1 MILVTGISGQLGY
14 DVVKELE
21 RRGEDF
27 IGTTRKEIN
36 LLTEDGAKNFI
47 LEKKP
52 DAVIHCAAYT
62 AVDKAEGEAEIA
74 LTVNGMA
81 TRWIATACRDIGAKM
96 LFVSTDYV
104 FGGDGRTPY
113 EVKDEKSPVNTY
125 GRSKLLGEDAV
136 AAILEKYFVVRTSW
150 VFGINGKNFV
160 KTMLNLADK
169 NQKLRVID
177 DQVGSPTY
185 TADFAPLLCDMV
197 QTEKYGFYHATN
209 EGFCSWAEFAE
220 EIFKQAGKQVEVEKI
235 TTADY
240 PTPAKRPFN
249 SRLSKASLD
258 DAGFKRLPIWESAV
272 ERYLAELKGEN
283 LDNGNNRKQHRH
295 GKK

>member
-1 MILVTGISGQLGY
+1 MIIVTGMTGQLGY
-14 DVVKELE
+14 DVAKELE
-21 RRGEDF
+21 RRGEKF

-62 AVDKAEGEAEIA
+62 AVDKAESEAETAI
-74 LTVNGMA
+74 TVNGMGA
-81 TRWIATACRDIGAKM
+81 RWIAEACREIGAKM
-96 LFVSTDYV
+96 IYVSTDYV

-113 EVKDEKSPVNTY
+113 EVDSEKNPVNTY

-136 AAILEKYFVVRTSW
+136 MAMVKNSFVVRTSW
-150 VFGINGKNFV
+150 VFGANGKNFV

-169 NQKLRVID
+169 NKKLRVVD

-185 TADFAPLLCDMV
+185 TPDLAKLLVDMIH
-197 QTEKYGFYHATN
+197 TEKFGIYHATN
-209 EGFCSWAEFAE
+209 EGFCSWAEFAK
-220 EIFKQAGKQVEVEKI
+220 EIFKQAGKKVEVEPI
-235 TTADY
+235 ETVDY

-249 SRLSKASLD
+249 SRLSKKSLD
-258 DAGFKRLPIWESAV
+258 DAGFERLPTWQDALK
-272 ERYLAELKGEN
+272 RFLAEM
-283 LDNGNNRKQHRH
+283 
-295 GKK
+295 

>member
-1 MILVTGISGQLGY
+1 MILVTGMTGQLGY
-14 DVVKELE
+14 DVARELE
-21 RRGEDF
+21 RRGEKF

-62 AVDKAEGEAEIA
+62 AVDKAESEAETA
-74 LTVNGMA
+74 LTVNGLGA
-81 TRWIATACRDIGAKM
+81 RWIAEACREVGAKM
-96 LFVSTDYV
+96 IYVSTDYI

-113 EVKDEKSPVNTY
+113 EVSDEKNPVNIY
-125 GRSKLLGEDAV
+125 GRSKLLGEN
-136 AAILEKYFVVRTSW
+136 AIETILRNYFVVRTSW

-169 NQKLRVID
+169 NKKLRVVD

-185 TADFAPLLCDMV
+185 TPDLAKLLVDMIH
-197 QTEKYGFYHATN
+197 TEKFGIYQATN
-209 EGFCSWAEFAE
+209 EGFCSWAEFAK
-220 EIFKQAGKQVEVEKI
+220 EIFKQAGKKVEVEAI
-235 TTADY
+235 QTVDY

-249 SRLSKASLD
+249 SRLSKKSLD
-258 DAGFKRLPIWESAV
+258 DAGFDRLPTWQDALK
-272 ERYLAELKGEN
+272 RFLAEL
-283 LDNGNNRKQHRH
+283 
-295 GKK
+295 